1 MARRPGSVVAP
12 GVGGTPVTERGYLH
26 PAQSHERFLSPR
38 SQMSGVSR
46 TGVRQGDAMRTY
58 RCPDCPPDAGEYTA
72 GIRGPLPQYCPAHR
86 RARERLRH
94 RRRRSGRDHGP
105 DDGPTSSASPP
116 EPSREPDTS
125 PSEPALVAIVRAD
138 LDAMVSTHPARDSL
152 VALAQQ
158 LALAAS
164 SPVTM
169 IDARALATVAREL
182 RATIR
187 DLVDCGESDDD
198 DLFGDDS
205 DLPTA
210 GIRPTGV

>member
-1 MARRPGSVVAP
+1 
-12 GVGGTPVTERGYLH
+12 
-26 PAQSHERFLSPR
+26 
-38 SQMSGVSR
+38 
-46 TGVRQGDAMRTY
+46 MRTY
-58 RCPDCPPDAGEYTA
+58 RCRDCPPDAPDYPA
-72 GIRGPLPQYCPAHR
+72 GPRGPLPNRCPIHR
-86 RARERLRH
+86 AAQKRRRD
-94 RRRRSGRDHGP
+94 RRRRSGPPLVP

-125 PSEPALVAIVRAD
+125 PSEPALAAIVRAD